1 MTTKMLGYNRVNPNE
16 YFSAKV
22 AVTSEII
29 AKSKGMYFI
38 ELCAKFHFYK
48 LYRLGYS
55 LLV

>member
-29 AKSKGMYFI
+29 AKSKRMYFI
-38 ELCAKFHFYK
+38 ELCAKFHFCK
-48 LYRLGYS
+48 LYR
-55 LLV
+55 